1 MRISDWSSD
10 VCSSDLVDYQ
20 VTDAIEFG
28 THFSYSRQK
37 YDGTYNYWR
46 DDSRATYFS
55 GPVPG
60 GRGASA
66 MLDNP
71 YLPDSVRQVML
82 DNNLTSLY
90 IDRTYGNFP
99 EREIGRAHVWTPVT
113 NAHLVCR
120 LLLEKKNKTKP
131 KQEHTHK

>member
-1 MRISDWSSD
+1 MEFRRVLFLSEYSPGQYAVCDGGDGRNLSDRDQFQGGLKS
-10 VCSSDLVDYQ
+10 LALIGRVDYQ

-60 GRGASA
+60 GDRK
-66 MLDNP
+66 
-71 YLPDSVRQVML
+71 SVV
-82 DNNLTSLY
+82 
-90 IDRTYGNFP
+90 
-99 EREIGRAHVWTPVT
+99 
-113 NAHLVCR
+113 
-120 LLLEKKNKTKP
+120 
-131 KQEHTHK
+131 

>member
-10 VCSSDLVDYQ
+10 VCSSDLLKSLALMGRVDYQ

-71 YLPDSVRQVML
+71 YLPEDRKSTR
-82 DNNLTSLY
+82 LTSSHSCEP
-90 IDRTYGNFP
+90 RMP
-99 EREIGRAHVWTPVT
+99 SSA
-113 NAHLVCR
+113 
-120 LLLEKKNKTKP
+120 
-131 KQEHTHK
+131 